1 MLLVLLC
8 LAFSAASAADATE
21 VYVNNVKLD
30 ADYPYWVNNAIVATA
45 TEPAGGYNAYFN
57 TAAATLTLL
66 DASVNTVYTF
76 DSNTEESLVHANG
89 DLTVLLAGTNTLS
102 YSSAADT
109 NLYGIYVPGVLTV
122 TGSGSVDMQLQN
134 TNQDTYRVCA
144 IFSITDIYIQGGRF
158 TIDVEAPD
166 YGYGFISQ
174 NADMVYS
181 GGYAEVVVSSRA
193 SRVVYIR
200 NGSFRMTGGT
210 IRGTISSFSGGSRGF
225 AALNAYLEG
234 GTAVIRALGG
244 TARGLHVYSDGSG
257 ELSVSGGD
265 FTFIGDDVA
274 LRFGDNA
281 VSVDIADI
289 VEVYV
294 SEAVSGSNLRRWYS
308 AAQGELAMT
317 TTLNSPFK
325 YVRFVVPV
333 NAPQTGDGSTPWM
346 WTGIALCALL
356 FAAGVAAP
364 RSKRALRLDET
375 VGKQGEPSA

>member
-1 MLLVLLC
+1 MHIL
-8 LAFSAASAADATE
+8 
-21 VYVNNVKLD
+21 
-30 ADYPYWVNNAIVATA
+30 NA
-45 TEPAGGYNAYFN
+45 
-57 TAAATLTLL
+57 AAATLTLL
-66 DASVNTVYTF
+66 DASIDTVYNF
-76 DSNTEESLVHANG
+76 DFNSEEALVHANG

-102 YSSAADT
+102 YSSAADP

-122 TGSGSVDMQLQN
+122 TGSGSVDMQLRN

-210 IRGTISSFSGGSRGF
+210 IRGTISSTSGGSRGF
-225 AALNAYLEG
+225 AALDAYLEG
-234 GTAVIRALGG
+234 GTAVIRALGE

-257 ELSVSGGD
+257 ELFVSGGD

-281 VSVDIADI
+281 VTVDIADI

-294 SEAVSGSNLRRWYS
+294 SEAVSGSNLERWYS

-317 TTLNSPFK
+317 STLSSPFK

-333 NAPQTGDGSTPWM
+333 NAPQTGDGRTPWL
-346 WTGIALCALL
+346 WAGIALCALL
-356 FAAGVAAP
+356 GAAGVAAP

-375 VGKQGEPSA
+375 AGKHGKPSA